1 MQYGIA
7 LWGNTSAKYLKKIE
21 VKQNLIVKILAY
33 APFLR
38 AKVASIYH
46 RLDFLTLN
54 NIFKLEVLKF
64 VFNFRK
70 KKLPKCFDQYF
81 QPVVQVH
88 NYPTRFAENSLAVV
102 RFSKVST
109 QRSIQYTGSK
119 FSNEMPEKIKSSL
132 CISYTTFV
140 LRVKKFLKGD
150 QY

>member
-1 MQYGIA
+1 M
-7 LWGNTSAKYLKKIE
+7 KKTE
-21 VKQNLIVKILAY
+21 VKLNLIVKILAH

-38 AKVASIYH
+38 TKVAPIYY

-54 NIFKLEVLKF
+54 NIFKLEALKF

-88 NYPTRFAENSLAVV
+88 NYPTKFAENSLAVA
-102 RFSKVST
+102 RFSKIST
-109 QRSIQYTGSK
+109 QRSIRYTGSK
-119 FSNEMPEKIKSSL
+119 VWNKMPEKIKSSL

-140 LRVKKFLKGD
+140 LRVKEFLKGD

>member
-1 MQYGIA
+1 MQYGITS
-7 LWGNTSAKYLKKIE
+7 WGNTSAKYLKKIE
-21 VKQNLIVKILAY
+21 VKHNLIVKILAH

-38 AKVASIYH
+38 TKVAPIYH

-64 VFNFRK
+64 VFYFRK

-88 NYPTRFAENSLAVV
+88 NYPNQFAENSLAVV
-102 RFSKVST
+102 RFSKIST
-109 QRSIQYTGSK
+109 QRSIRYTGSK
-119 FSNEMPEKIKSSL
+119 FWNEMLEEIKSSL
-132 CISYTTFV
+132 YISYTTFV
-140 LRVKKFLKGD
+140 LHVKEFLKGD

>member
-1 MQYGIA
+1 MGKHFCKV
-7 LWGNTSAKYLKKIE
+7 LEEIE
-21 VKQNLIVKILAY
+21 VKQNLIVKILSH

-38 AKVASIYH
+38 TKVATIYH

-88 NYPTRFAENSLAVV
+88 NYSTRFAENSLAVV
-102 RFSKVST
+102 RFRKIST
-109 QRSIQYTGSK
+109 QRSIRYTGSK
-119 FSNEMPEKIKSSL
+119 FWNEMPEKIKSSL

-140 LRVKKFLKGD
+140 LHVKEFLKGD